1 MILPAV
7 KIADVVPSMCPLPD
21 SCFPVESDAVP
32 ALVASDASND
42 VITDAEGELD
52 EFLMDAFAAD
62 LVTSANC

>member
-1 MILPAV
+1 M

-42 VITDAEGELD
+42 VITDEEGELD

-62 LVTSANC
+62 LVTSSNC